1 MDGKPI
7 NASLLAVQRDLKV
20 PKNQHNSFGKY
31 NYRSCEDIL
40 EAATPICIEN
50 GAILTCDT
58 EVRLV
63 GARFYIEATARLTD
77 IATGDS
83 IACKGYAREP
93 ETKKGMDESQI
104 TGTAESYAKKRA
116 LGNLFS
122 IDDTKDADT
131 DEHHNQTHN
140 AKITKNQVLAMRICC
155 KKHGMP
161 ESKIY
166 EMYNKKSLEDMTVQD
181 FESFKA
187 SGKKIVAAWDKENE
201 NKGNTE

>member
-1 MDGKPI
+1 MDIYKKLSG
-7 NASLLAVQRDLKV
+7 VQEKLKA
-20 PKNQHNSFGKY
+20 PKGQYNQFGKY

-40 EAATPICIEN
+40 TADKPLLKDAGLALTISDTIELI
-50 GAILTCDT
+50 GD
-58 EVRLV
+58 
-63 GARFYIEATARLTD
+63 RFYIRAAAELRNCENDSEFVSVTAF
-77 IATGDS
+77 S
-83 IACKGYAREP
+83 REP
-93 ETKKGMDESQI
+93 EEKRGMDASQI
-104 TGTAESYAKKRA
+104 TGTASSYARKYA
-116 LGNLFS
+116 LNGLFL

-181 FESFKA
+181 FESFQA